1 MAIEVTLIMMGFLV
15 LLMFGV
21 PIAIAL
27 LATGFAGLVTV
38 GNLGQA
44 FGSLALVPY
53 SAVASGT
60 LIVVPLFVLTGQI
73 AFAAGISRDAY
84 DMAYRW
90 LGRFRGGL
98 AMASIAACA
107 AFAATSG
114 SSVATAATVG
124 RIAIPEMKRFGY
136 ADALATGA
144 VAAGGVLGI
153 MIPPSVTFVIYGIVT
168 ETSIGKLL
176 LAGIIP
182 GLMTATVFILGISLI
197 TRFRP
202 EIAPVGEAFPWSE
215 RLRYLT
221 RASGILVLFG
231 AIMGGIYSG
240 LFTPSEAAAV
250 GGAVAVV
257 LALLRRAKT
266 RLILHSFSESAKT
279 AAMIFLLLVGALV
292 FAKFMAISG
301 TASEIARFL
310 ATVPLPKIVTLIL
323 ILLLYVPL
331 GMFLDGISMMLITL
345 PVVFPAVLALGYD
358 PIWLGVVMTKMI
370 EIGALTPPVGFN
382 CYIIKGVAPEV
393 PLETI
398 FRGAGT
404 FVLLELVSLGLLVAF
419 PEIAL
424 WLPRSMF

>member
-1 MAIEVTLIMMGFLV
+1 MALEVTLIMMGFLL

-27 LATGFAGLVTV
+27 LATGFAGLALV

-44 FGSLALVPY
+44 FGSLSLVPY

-90 LGRFRGGL
+90 LGKFRGGL

-153 MIPPSVTFVIYGIVT
+153 MIPPSVTFVIYGIIT

-182 GLMTATVFILGISLI
+182 GLMTATVFIIGISVI
-197 TRFRP
+197 TRLRP
-202 EIAPVGEAFPWSE
+202 GIAPVGEAFPWSE

-221 RASGILVLFG
+221 RSFGILVLFV

-266 RLILHSFSESAKT
+266 RLLLQSFSESAKT

-301 TASEIARFL
+301 TASDIARFL
-310 ATVPLPKIVTLIL
+310 VGIPLPKIVTLIL

-345 PVVFPAVLALGYD
+345 PVVFPTVMALGYD

-398 FRGAGT
+398 FRGTGT

-424 WLPRSMF
+424 WLPKSMF